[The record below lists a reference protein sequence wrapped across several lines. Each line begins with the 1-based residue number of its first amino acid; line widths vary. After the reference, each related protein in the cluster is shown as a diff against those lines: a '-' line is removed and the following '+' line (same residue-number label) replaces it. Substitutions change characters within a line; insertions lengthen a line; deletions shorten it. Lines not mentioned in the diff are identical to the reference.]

1 MIGVALYPMG
11 VYVVFQ
17 GLFLYLPLC
26 YPRYAA
32 SLFAASDMTRCTFGM
47 AAVLFAK
54 PLYTTL
60 GIAPVCS
67 LLAGL
72 MICCIFVILALYKY
86 GPTLRK
92 RSKFTTDT
100 L

>member
-17 GLFLYLPLC
+17 GLFLYLPLL

-32 SLFAASDMTRCTFGM
+32 SLFAASDMTRCSFAT
-47 AAVLFAK
+47 AAVLFAR

-60 GIAPVCS
+60 GMGPACS

-72 MICCIFVILALYKY
+72 MILCIFGILALYRF
-86 GPTLRK
+86 GPALRAK
-92 RSKFTTDT
+92 SKFKDDS
-100 L
+100 

>member
-17 GLFLYLPLC
+17 GLVLYLPLC

-60 GIAPVCS
+60 GIGPACS

-72 MICCIFVILALYKY
+72 MICCIFGILALYKY

-92 RSKFTTDT
+92 RSKFTDT